1 MDAPART
8 LYAEE
13 GGRMNKLKRCP
24 FCGGEAEFYRTPIKT
39 NGGWCDSIVVRCK
52 ECEARTNR
60 VLYDNQKY
68 KNDSEYDEAAVAWNT
83 RKPVERVLERL
94 EELRMKEYDASDEEL
109 ELRDVED
116 WFDEGE
122 SSGRF
127 KAYGEAIE
135 IIKEEFGCES

>member
-1 MDAPART
+1 MS
-8 LYAEE
+8 E
-13 GGRMNKLKRCP
+13 LKKCP

-83 RKPVERVLERL
+83 RKPVERVLEQL
-94 EELRMKEYDASDEEL
+94 EEFLFHIGVNCALCHEK
-109 ELRDVED
+109 
-116 WFDEGE
+116 G
-122 SSGRF
+122 
-127 KAYGEAIE
+127 
-135 IIKEEFGCES
+135 GCESHRFCDDETLEEWLQSPVEV